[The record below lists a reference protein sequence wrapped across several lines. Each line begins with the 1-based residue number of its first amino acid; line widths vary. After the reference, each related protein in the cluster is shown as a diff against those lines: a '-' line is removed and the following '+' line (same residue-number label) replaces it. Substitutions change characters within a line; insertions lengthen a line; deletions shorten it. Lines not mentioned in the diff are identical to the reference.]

1 MPDAIELPPSQG
13 PDHLAENVMHFG
25 RVLRQ
30 AGVGVTTDR
39 IGLALRA
46 LSSGGIERRD
56 DFKAT
61 LSACMIDRPEH
72 VAMFEQ
78 AFYVFWR
85 DPDLM
90 ARIMAMLLPKVQAKS
105 QVAPPPENKRLA
117 AALFGAGAKPR
128 EAAPPPDQIELDA
141 SLTFSQQ
148 EILRKADFE
157 TMSDAEW
164 LETKRMMRSLVPRI
178 RRQKT
183 RRLMAAAKGRV
194 PDWRASLKSEAR
206 AGEAA
211 LLRFRKPRSVPVRLV
226 VLADISGSMSKY
238 SRMLL
243 HFTHALSMAGLPV
256 ASFVFGTRLSS
267 ITRQLR
273 QRDPDVAVAAVVR
286 QVEDWSGGTRMTEC
300 MHAFNRDWSRRLL
313 AQRATVI
320 LISDGLEHGDVSQL
334 AGEMERLSKSSES
347 LIWLNP
353 LLRYQAFEPR
363 AAGIKAILPYVD
375 RFMPAHN
382 LNSLEAL
389 ADVLGGALSGRAIP
403 AATRS

>member
-1 MPDAIELPPSQG
+1 
-13 PDHLAENVMHFG
+13 MHFA
-25 RVLRQ
+25 RVLRH

-90 ARIMAMLLPKVQAKS
+90 ARIMAMLLPKVQAKT
-105 QVAPPPENKRLA
+105 QLPPPPENRRLA
-117 AALFGAGAKPR
+117 AALFGAGAKPQQ
-128 EAAPPPDQIELDA
+128 ETPPPEQIEIDA
-141 SLTFSQQ
+141 SMTFSQQ
-148 EILRKADFE
+148 EILRKADFD
-157 TMSDAEW
+157 TMTDLEW
-164 LETKRMMRSLVPRI
+164 LEAKRMMRSLVPLI

-183 RRLMAAAKGRV
+183 RRLMAAVKGRV
-194 PDWRASLKSEAR
+194 PDWRASLKAEAR
-206 AGEAA
+206 SGEAA
-211 LLRFRKPRSVPVRLV
+211 SLRFRTPRSVPSPLV

-256 ASFVFGTRLSS
+256 ASFVFGTRLTPIS
-267 ITRQLR
+267 RQLR
-273 QRDPDVAVAAVVR
+273 QRDADIAVAAVVR
-286 QVEDWSGGTRMTEC
+286 QVEDWSGGTRMTDC
-300 MHAFNRDWSRRLL
+300 LHAFNRDWSRRVLG
-313 AQRATVI
+313 QRATVI
-320 LISDGLEHGDVSQL
+320 LISDGLEHGDVSRL
-334 AGEMERLSKSSES
+334 AGEMERLSKSSQS

-353 LLRYQAFEPR
+353 LLRYQAFEAR

-389 ADVLGGALSGRAIP
+389 AEVLGGALSPRARRVV
-403 AATRS
+403 TRS